1 MPESATP
8 PRLRLQAFNNLAK
21 TLSCSVYAVRYTA
34 TPAQQ
39 AAYSA
44 QIDALYGARPLLERL
59 RRIAQLIGARI
70 LHATHQDYEPEGA
83 SVSLLLA
90 EDLVHSAHP
99 LRPEALIC
107 HLDKSHIT
115 AHTYPESDPGSVINT
130 FRADIEVSSCGQLSP
145 LRALNVLIGS
155 FNPAADVL
163 TLDYRVRGFTRDVE
177 GHKQFIDHPID
188 SISQYLAPEIQAR
201 YRMLDVNLPRER
213 LFHTRLLRRDFVLE
227 RHLIDTDPALLTV
240 EQRTR
245 LAQRLRREMREIFR
259 GANPSSHQA
268 GQARCR
274 SPQAQ

>member
-115 AHTYPESDPGSVINT
+115 AHTYPESDPGSTINT
-130 FRADIEVSSCGQLSP
+130 FRADIEISSCGQLSP
-145 LRALNVLIGS
+145 LRALDALIGS

-188 SISQYLAPEIQAR
+188 SISQYLAPDLQAR

-213 LFHTRLLRRDFVLE
+213 LFHTRLLRRAFVLE
-227 RHLIDTDPALLTV
+227 RHLIDTDPAALAA
-240 EQRTR
+240 EQRTL

-259 GANPSSHQA
+259 GVNPSSRQA
-268 GQARCR
+268 GQARR
-274 SPQAQ
+274 SSPQAQ